1 MAWDVVSQ
9 PVGAI
14 IPSSRM
20 NQLYDNF
27 AAAAAQNSGAPTWS
41 FPNSALVANA
51 GILTSGVASLSALKT
66 VLGFGVNSY
75 ATYSFTNVEKIL
87 LTASASVMGNR
98 VALFAGADLHE
109 LTASAYQTCR
119 IRVGSLGGTVLA
131 THILHTLLA
140 GDKRHLVALTGFHVP
155 ASGPMSW
162 ILTGMTSQAEEV
174 SIYDIKLLAIET
186 AQQ

>member
-51 GILTSGVASLSALKT
+51 GMQTTGVASLSALKT
-66 VLGFGVNSY
+66 VLGFGVNSI
-75 ATYSFTNVEKIL
+75 ATYSFTNAEKIL
-87 LTASASVMGNR
+87 LTASAGVLGNR
-98 VALFAGADLHE
+98 VAVF
-109 LTASAYQTCR
+109 
-119 IRVGSLGGTVLA
+119 
-131 THILHTLLA
+131 
-140 GDKRHLVALTGFHVP
+140 
-155 ASGPMSW
+155 ASGDGSEAS
-162 ILTGMTSQAEEV
+162 LS
-174 SIYDIKLLAIET
+174 
-186 AQQ
+186 